1 MNSIVLAHNDETD
14 VHQSEY
20 LYHFAITALPLE
32 QTSRCMYKDRINK
45 YIWDSTRKIYFLL
58 KRKRKYKS
66 QNKSDST
73 GSPTYH
79 AYAERNCAIALVA
92 CCNVAPNKP
101 HLQLPCKSDLHV
113 CSTSCCGFG
122 IQKDIKACIDANQKI
137 KNNSHQCLQLKNR
150 HLSPSSLLP
159 HRPGQCAYVQ
169 WICVMPRSETDCM
182 QSIIHIPCMDIIF
195 ICHLYIL
202 SICRYQIYLSCTSCI
217 HADQLFYRVS
227 KAAYLVWLAFNS
239 TS

>member
-1 MNSIVLAHNDETD
+1 MNSIVLAQMYINRSICTTLPSLSCP
-14 VHQSEY
+14 QSKPAVACTRIESINIY
-20 LYHFAITALPLE
+20 GIPQERYIFCIKENANIKVRTKVIPLGALPTMHM
-32 QTSRCMYKDRINK
+32 QRGI
-45 YIWDSTRKIYFLL
+45 
-58 KRKRKYKS
+58 
-66 QNKSDST
+66 
-73 GSPTYH
+73 
-79 AYAERNCAIALVA
+79 CAIALVA

-150 HLSPSSLLP
+150 HLSPSSLLH

-227 KAAYLVWLAFNS
+227 KAAYLITLSGWLS